1 MTTLTYP
8 IIVLVLFLLAKIVP
22 HKHKVDSLEV
32 DFITLRKK
40 YKKWDILSIIL
51 LFILMPG
58 MTYLLGLLFSTLY
71 YSPENENPEII
82 YHIATSRLMWFM
94 PGLLLSFALIRFPMT
109 FIYKL
114 ILKEDYNQFMLYSDL
129 KTGADGMKIMNYIS
143 WISGLG
149 SVILLVLL
157 SDYSVDIYKE
167 KIVLNDFLTFSN
179 KSYSFSEIQSINYI
193 QPINPNT
200 GESEKTSYFI
210 RFKDN
215 GHWDTARGLEDDN
228 NRQEEIIN
236 YLSEKT
242 KLKINA
248 VQVNPE

>member
-1 MTTLTYP
+1 MTTSIYP

-22 HKHKVDSLEV
+22 HKHKVDTLEV
-32 DFITLRKK
+32 DFATLKKK
-40 YKKWDILSIIL
+40 YQKWDILSGIL
-51 LFILMPG
+51 LFILIPG
-58 MTYLLGLLFSTLY
+58 MAYLIGLLFSTIF
-71 YSPENENPEII
+71 YSPENNESEII

-94 PGLLLSFALIRFPMT
+94 PGLFLSFALIRFPMT

-129 KTGADGMKIMNYIS
+129 KTGADGMKIINYIT

-149 SVILLVLL
+149 SVLLLVLL
-157 SDYSVDIYKE
+157 SDYSINIYKE
-167 KIVLNDFLTFSN
+167 KVVLNDFLTFSN
-179 KSYSFSEIQSINYI
+179 KSYAFSEIQSINYI

-200 GESEKTSYFI
+200 GKPENPSYFI

-215 GHWDTARGLEDDN
+215 GYWDTSRGLEDDN

-242 KLKINA
+242 KLTINLLKS
-248 VQVNPE
+248 NPE